1 MVNFTLKVLYLIAYP
16 VLKLF
21 KPELTTYDV
30 KDVDVD
36 SVPTDAISNIVTIG
50 FSAISMVLLL
60 FYIAV
65 TMIYKAPQA
74 VYDLKSDII
83 KSNEA
88 SPLVQDEQFVDDTNK
103 VLTPKSNDVQYL
115 EKKKIDD
122 PQDEVDAL
130 KEKLHK
136 QKEKGQS

>member
-60 FYIAV
+60 FYIAA